1 MIRRLPRSTRTD
13 TLFPYTTLFRAR
25 EAFETW
31 YAADR
36 AHADAYDKVLRGW
49 NASGSSG
56 DPASDLVPHS
66 PQRATPGPHVPHAMA
81 IAAAILLIVLTGLS
95 LNRLGMFGS
104 RTIPVTELASKI
116 GEIRTVALEDG
127 SRVHLDTD
135 RSEEPTSE

>member
-1 MIRRLPRSTRTD
+1 MCALVTGGQTCALPIC
-13 TLFPYTTLFRAR
+13 
-25 EAFETW
+25 
-31 YAADR
+31 
-36 AHADAYDKVLRGW
+36 
-49 NASGSSG
+49 SG

-127 SRVHLDTD
+127 SRVTLDPDTILHIAYSPTD
-135 RSEEPTSE
+135 R

>member
-1 MIRRLPRSTRTD
+1 MSGHEPGTDGDDPLIDEAAAWLAKLRLSSGPRE
-13 TLFPYTTLFRAR
+13 R

-66 PQRATPGPHVPHAMA
+66 PQRATPGPPVPHAMA
-81 IAAAILLIVLTGLS
+81 IADAVLLILLTGLS
-95 LNRLGMFGS
+95 PHWLGMFGS
-104 RTIPVTELASKI
+104 RTRPGT
-116 GEIRTVALEDG
+116 ALP
-127 SRVHLDTD
+127 HKK
-135 RSEEPTSE
+135 

>member
-1 MIRRLPRSTRTD
+1 MSGHEPGTDGDDPLIDEAAAWLAKLRLSSGPRE
-13 TLFPYTTLFRAR
+13 R

-66 PQRATPGPHVPHAMA
+66 QQRATHGPPVQIGRASCRESVCQYVWISVVTVP
-81 IAAAILLIVLTGLS
+81 
-95 LNRLGMFGS
+95 LN
-104 RTIPVTELASKI
+104 K
-116 GEIRTVALEDG
+116 
-127 SRVHLDTD
+127 
-135 RSEEPTSE
+135 